1 MNSENK
7 PFYFAKLE
15 LENICSFG
23 NRQCLNLLN
32 EAGYPAQWT
41 VILGDNGVGK
51 TTLLQCL
58 ARMRP
63 QLNEKSDDGEGQPK
77 RKIEPEIIK
86 EEDNDVLLRLTR
98 SGASGIANILAE
110 FIACDNF
117 DRPGDF
123 EGQKITIGIEIES
136 SEDDIEDVTPIDT
149 ENEYFV
155 EPLVLAYGAG
165 RHMGIRNFERAA
177 ETGPVESLFNVGTE
191 LVDAEE
197 MLWRF
202 EYHKLKERKN
212 DEIRLKKLK
221 SLLVEILPDLNDLDD
236 IEIRGPV
243 LPGLNEKESGVW
255 FRTPSGTVQLDQLS
269 LGYQTVMAWIVDIA
283 WRMINH
289 YPDCVNPQREP
300 AVVIVDEIDLHL
312 HPKWQREIRNHLT
325 GHFPRV
331 QFITT
336 AHSPLMAQDAL
347 DTNLAVVKNCSG
359 QSVIESNPAIVKTWR
374 LDQVLTSDLF
384 GVQSSRP
391 VHIERSMERRARLVQ
406 QDKLTKSEQNELRE
420 LDALIESL
428 HTAELATDQAAMNL
442 IRKIAK
448 KFDQKPNDK

>member
-1 MNSENK
+1 MKSK
-7 PFYFAKLE
+7 SIPFYFAKLE

-63 QLNEKSDDGEGQPK
+63 QLNKMSGDGNVQSKS
-77 RKIEPEIIK
+77 RIEPEILK
-86 EEDNDVLLRLTR
+86 EEKNDVLLRLTR
-98 SGASGIANILAE
+98 SGTSGIADMFAE
-110 FIACDNF
+110 FIACDKF
-117 DRPGDF
+117 DGPGDF
-123 EGQKITIGIEIES
+123 ENQKIKIGIKIKS
-136 SEDDIEDVTPIDT
+136 SEEDIEKLTPKYSNS
-149 ENEYFV
+149 EFFV

-165 RHMGIRNFERAA
+165 RHMGIKNFEKAV

-197 MLWRF
+197 MLCRF
-202 EYHKLKERKN
+202 EYHKLKQHQNTKL
-212 DEIRLKKLK
+212 RLQNLK

-236 IEIRGPV
+236 IEIRGPE
-243 LPGLNEKESGVW
+243 LPGLNKKESGVW
-255 FRTPSGTVQLDQLS
+255 FRTSSGTVQLSQLS

-283 WRMINH
+283 WRMIKH
-289 YPDCVNPQREP
+289 YPDCEYPLGEP

-312 HPKWQREIRNHLT
+312 HPKWQREIRKHLV

-347 DTNLAVVKNCSG
+347 DTNLAVVKICSG

-391 VHIERSMERRARLVQ
+391 VHIEKFMERRARLVQ
-406 QDKLTKSEQNELRE
+406 QDKLTKSEQNELKK
-420 LDALIESL
+420 LDVLVDSL
-428 HTAELATDQAAMNL
+428 STAESATDQDAMDL
-442 IRKIAK
+442 IRKIANE
-448 KFDQKPNDK
+448 FDQNDQ

>member
-1 MNSENK
+1 MNSKNI

-63 QLNEKSDDGEGQPK
+63 QLNEKSDDGKGQPK
-77 RKIEPEIIK
+77 RIIEPEILK
-86 EEDNDVLLRLTR
+86 EENNDVLLRLTR
-98 SGASGIANILAE
+98 SGTSGIADMFAE
-110 FIACDNF
+110 FIACDKF
-117 DRPGDF
+117 DGPGDF
-123 EGQKITIGIEIES
+123 ENQKIKIGIKIKS
-136 SEDDIEDVTPIDT
+136 SEEDIEKLTRIYSNS
-149 ENEYFV
+149 EFFV

-165 RHMGIRNFERAA
+165 RHMGIKNFERAA
-177 ETGPVESLFNVGTE
+177 ETGPVESLFNVGVE

-202 EYHKLKERKN
+202 EFHKLKEHEN
-212 DEIRLKKLK
+212 TELRLQKLK
-221 SLLVEILPDLNDLDD
+221 SLLVEILPDLKDLND
-236 IEIRGPV
+236 IEIRGPE
-243 LPGLNEKESGVW
+243 LPGLNKKESGVW

-269 LGYQTVMAWIVDIA
+269 FGYQTVMAWIVDIV
-283 WRMINH
+283 WRMIKH
-289 YPDCVNPQREP
+289 YPDCENPQREP

-347 DTNLAVVKNCSG
+347 DTNLAVVTNCSG

-428 HTAELATDQAAMNL
+428 HTAELATDQAAMDL

-448 KFDQKPNDK
+448 KIDQKPNDK

>member
-1 MNSENK
+1 M
-7 PFYFAKLE
+7 
-15 LENICSFG
+15 
-23 NRQCLNLLN
+23 
-32 EAGYPAQWT
+32 W
-41 VILGDNGVGK
+41 
-51 TTLLQCL
+51 
-58 ARMRP
+58 
-63 QLNEKSDDGEGQPK
+63 
-77 RKIEPEIIK
+77 
-86 EEDNDVLLRLTR
+86 
-98 SGASGIANILAE
+98 
-110 FIACDNF
+110 
-117 DRPGDF
+117 
-123 EGQKITIGIEIES
+123 
-136 SEDDIEDVTPIDT
+136 
-149 ENEYFV
+149 
-155 EPLVLAYGAG
+155 
-165 RHMGIRNFERAA
+165 
-177 ETGPVESLFNVGTE
+177 GTE

-212 DEIRLKKLK
+212 AEIRLQKLK

-391 VHIERSMERRARLVQ
+391 VHIEESMERRTRLVQ
-406 QDKLTKSEQNELRE
+406 QDELTEEEQNELKE
-420 LDALIESL
+420 LDALVESL
-428 HTAELATDQAAMNL
+428 HTAELATDQAAMDL
-442 IRKIAK
+442 VRKIAK

>member
-1 MNSENK
+1 MNSKNI

-32 EAGYPAQWT
+32 KTGWPAQWT

-63 QLNEKSDDGEGQPK
+63 QLNEMSDDDNVQLNS
-77 RKIEPEIIK
+77 RIEPEILK

-117 DRPGDF
+117 DGPGDF
-123 EGQKITIGIEIES
+123 EGQKLTIGIEIES

-165 RHMGIRNFERAA
+165 RHMGIKNIERTA
-177 ETGPVESLFNVGTE
+177 ETGPVASLFNVGVE

-202 EYHKLKERKN
+202 EYHKLKERQYA
-212 DEIRLKKLK
+212 ESRLQKLK
-221 SLLVEILPDLNDLDD
+221 SLLVEILPKLNDLDD

-243 LPGLNEKESGVW
+243 LPGLNENESGVW
-255 FRTPSGTVQLDQLS
+255 FRMSSGTVQFSQLS
-269 LGYQTVMAWIVDIA
+269 LGYQTVIAWMVDIA
-283 WRMINH
+283 WRMLTH
-289 YPDCVNPQREP
+289 YPDRENPLREP

-312 HPKWQREIRNHLT
+312 HPKWQREIRNRLT

-347 DTNLAVVKNCSG
+347 DTNLAVVTDCSG
-359 QSVIESNPAIVKTWR
+359 QSVIESKPAIVKTWR

-391 VHIERSMERRARLVQ
+391 VHIQRSMERRAKLVQ
-406 QDKLTKSEQNELRE
+406 KDKLTKSQQNELKE
-420 LDALIESL
+420 LDALVESL
-428 HTAELATDQAAMNL
+428 PTAESATDQVAMNL

-448 KFDQKPNDK
+448 EFDQNGQ

>member
-1 MNSENK
+1 MNSKNI

-32 EAGYPAQWT
+32 KTGWPTQWT

-63 QLNEKSDDGEGQPK
+63 QLNEMSDDDNVQLNS
-77 RKIEPEIIK
+77 RIEPEILK

-117 DRPGDF
+117 DGPGDF
-123 EGQKITIGIEIES
+123 EGQKLTIGIEIES

-165 RHMGIRNFERAA
+165 RHMGIKNIERTA
-177 ETGPVESLFNVGTE
+177 ETGPVASLFNVGVE

-202 EYHKLKERKN
+202 EYHKLKERQN
-212 DEIRLKKLK
+212 AEPRLQKLK
-221 SLLVEILPDLNDLDD
+221 SLLVEILPELNDLDD

-255 FRTPSGTVQLDQLS
+255 FRMPSGTVQFSQLS
-269 LGYQTVMAWIVDIA
+269 LGYQTVIAWMVDIA
-283 WRMINH
+283 WRMLNH
-289 YPDCVNPQREP
+289 YPDRKNPLREP

-347 DTNLAVVKNCSG
+347 DTNLAVVTICSG
-359 QSVIESNPAIVKTWR
+359 QSEIESKPAIVKTWR

-391 VHIERSMERRARLVQ
+391 VHIQRSMERRAQLVQ
-406 QDKLTKSEQNELRE
+406 KDKLKKSEQNELKE
-420 LDALIESL
+420 LDALVESL
-428 HTAELATDQAAMNL
+428 PTAESATDQVAMDL

-448 KFDQKPNDK
+448 KFE

>member
-1 MNSENK
+1 MNSKNI

-63 QLNEKSDDGEGQPK
+63 QLNEKSDDGKGQPK
-77 RKIEPEIIK
+77 RKIEPEILK

-117 DRPGDF
+117 DGPGDF
-123 EGQKITIGIEIES
+123 EGQNITIGIEIES

-212 DEIRLKKLK
+212 AEIRLQKLK

-347 DTNLAVVKNCSG
+347 DTNLVVVTNCSG

-448 KFDQKPNDK
+448 KFDQKPNDQ

>member
-1 MNSENK
+1 MK
-7 PFYFAKLE
+7 R
-15 LENICSFG
+15 G
-23 NRQCLNLLN
+23 TQT
-32 EAGYPAQWT
+32 QWT

-63 QLNEKSDDGEGQPK
+63 QLNEKSDDGESQPK
-77 RKIEPEIIK
+77 RKIEPEILK

-117 DRPGDF
+117 DGPGDF

-136 SEDDIEDVTPIDT
+136 SEDDIEEVTPIDT

-165 RHMGIRNFERAA
+165 RHMGIKNIERTA
-177 ETGPVESLFNVGTE
+177 ETGPVASLFNVGVE

-202 EYHKLKERKN
+202 EYHKLKERQN
-212 DEIRLKKLK
+212 AEPRLQKLK

-255 FRTPSGTVQLDQLS
+255 FRMPSGTVQFSQLS
-269 LGYQTVMAWIVDIA
+269 LGYQTVIAWMVDIA
-283 WRMINH
+283 WRMLNH
-289 YPDCVNPQREP
+289 YPDHKNPLREP

-347 DTNLAVVKNCSG
+347 DTNLAVVTNCSG
-359 QSVIESNPAIVKTWR
+359 QSEIESKPAIVKTWR

-391 VHIERSMERRARLVQ
+391 VHIQRSMERRAKLVQ
-406 QDKLTKSEQNELRE
+406 KDKLTKSEQNELKE
-420 LDALIESL
+420 LDALVESL
-428 HTAELATDQAAMNL
+428 PTAESATDQVAMDL

-448 KFDQKPNDK
+448 KFDQNDQ

>member
-1 MNSENK
+1 MNSKNI

-32 EAGYPAQWT
+32 KTGWPAQWT

-63 QLNEKSDDGEGQPK
+63 QLNEMSDDDNVQLNS
-77 RKIEPEIIK
+77 RIEPEILK

-117 DRPGDF
+117 DGPGDF
-123 EGQKITIGIEIES
+123 EGQKLTIGIEIES

-165 RHMGIRNFERAA
+165 RHMGIKNIERTA
-177 ETGPVESLFNVGTE
+177 ETGPVASLFNVGVE

-202 EYHKLKERKN
+202 EYHKLKERQN
-212 DEIRLKKLK
+212 AEPRLQKLK
-221 SLLVEILPDLNDLDD
+221 SLLVEILPELNDLDD

-255 FRTPSGTVQLDQLS
+255 FRMPSGTVQFSQLS
-269 LGYQTVMAWIVDIA
+269 LGYQTVIAWMVDIA
-283 WRMINH
+283 WRMLNH
-289 YPDCVNPQREP
+289 YPDRKNPLREP

-347 DTNLAVVKNCSG
+347 DTNLAVVTNCSG
-359 QSVIESNPAIVKTWR
+359 QSEIESNPAIVKTWR

-391 VHIERSMERRARLVQ
+391 VPIEESMERRTRLVQ
-406 QDKLTKSEQNELRE
+406 QDELTEEEQNELKE
-420 LDALIESL
+420 LNALVESL
-428 HTAELATDQAAMNL
+428 TTAESPTVQDAMDL
-442 IRKIAK
+442 VRKIAI
-448 KFDQKPNDK
+448 KFDQKPNDQ

>member
-1 MNSENK
+1 MKSKNK

-23 NRQCLNLLN
+23 SRQCLNLLN

-63 QLNEKSDDGEGQPK
+63 QLNEMSDDDNVQLNS
-77 RKIEPEIIK
+77 RIEPEILK

-117 DRPGDF
+117 DGPGDF

-149 ENEYFV
+149 EYEYFV

-212 DEIRLKKLK
+212 AEIRLQKLK

-255 FRTPSGTVQLDQLS
+255 IRTPSGTVQLSQLS

-289 YPDCVNPQREP
+289 YPDCKNPQREP

-312 HPKWQREIRNHLT
+312 HPKWQREIRKHLV

-391 VHIERSMERRARLVQ
+391 VHIEKFMERRARLVQ
-406 QDKLTKSEQNELRE
+406 QDKLTKSEQNELKD
-420 LDALIESL
+420 LDALVESL
-428 HTAELATDQAAMNL
+428 PTAESATDQVAMDL

-448 KFDQKPNDK
+448 KFDQNDQ

>member
-1 MNSENK
+1 MKSKNR

-23 NRQCLNLLN
+23 SRQCLNLLN

-63 QLNEKSDDGEGQPK
+63 QLNEMSDDDNVQLNS
-77 RKIEPEIIK
+77 RIEPEILK

-117 DRPGDF
+117 DGPGDF

-165 RHMGIRNFERAA
+165 RHMGIKNIERTA
-177 ETGPVESLFNVGTE
+177 ETGPVASLFNVGVE

-202 EYHKLKERKN
+202 EYHKLKERQN
-212 DEIRLKKLK
+212 AEPRLQKLK
-221 SLLVEILPDLNDLDD
+221 SLLVEILPELNDLDD

-255 FRTPSGTVQLDQLS
+255 FRMPSGTVQFSQLS
-269 LGYQTVMAWIVDIA
+269 LGYQTVIAWMVDIA
-283 WRMINH
+283 WRMLNH
-289 YPDCVNPQREP
+289 YPDRKNPLREP

-347 DTNLAVVKNCSG
+347 DTNLAVVTNCSG
-359 QSVIESNPAIVKTWR
+359 QSEIESKPAIVKTWR

-391 VHIERSMERRARLVQ
+391 VHIQRSMERRVQLVQ
-406 QDKLTKSEQNELRE
+406 KDKLKKSEQNELKE
-420 LDALIESL
+420 LDALVESL
-428 HTAELATDQAAMNL
+428 PTAESATDQGAMNL
-442 IRKIAK
+442 IREIAK
-448 KFDQKPNDK
+448 KFDQKPNNQ

>member
-32 EAGYPAQWT
+32 EVGYPAQWT

-63 QLNEKSDDGEGQPK
+63 QLNEMPDNGIDQSNS
-77 RKIEPEIIK
+77 RIEPEILK
-86 EEDNDVLLRLTR
+86 EEDNDVLQRLTR

-117 DRPGDF
+117 DGPGDF
-123 EGQKITIGIEIES
+123 EGQNITVGIGIKS
-136 SEDDIEDVTPIDT
+136 SEDDIEDVKSKFS
-149 ENEYFV
+149 EYKNFV

-165 RHMGIRNFERAA
+165 RHMGIKNFEKAS
-177 ETGPVESLFNVGTE
+177 ETGPVESLFNVGAE

-202 EYHKLKERKN
+202 EYHKLRRRQN
-212 DEIRLKKLK
+212 AGLRLQKLK
-221 SLLVEILPDLNDLDD
+221 SLLVEILPDLNGLDD

-243 LPGLNEKESGVW
+243 LPGLSEKESGVW
-255 FRTPSGTVQLDQLS
+255 FRTPSGTVQLSQLS

-283 WRMINH
+283 WRMMNH
-289 YPDCVNPQREP
+289 YPDCKNPLREP

-312 HPKWQREIRNHLT
+312 HPKWQREIRKHLT

-347 DTNLAVVKNCSG
+347 DTNLAVVTNCSG

-391 VHIERSMERRARLVQ
+391 VHIERSMERRAKLIQ
-406 QDKLTKSEQNELRE
+406 QDKLTKSEQNELKD
-420 LDALIESL
+420 LDALVESL
-428 HTAELATDQAAMNL
+428 TTAESATDQVAMDL

-448 KFDQKPNDK
+448 KFDQKLNDQ